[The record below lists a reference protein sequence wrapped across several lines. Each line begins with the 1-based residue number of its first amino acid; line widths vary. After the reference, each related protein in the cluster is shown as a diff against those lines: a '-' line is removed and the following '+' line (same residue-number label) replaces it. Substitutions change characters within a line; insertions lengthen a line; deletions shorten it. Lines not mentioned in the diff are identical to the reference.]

1 MSVRPFRPTGQPV
14 NSRGGRF
21 GGLDGLRAIAVGMVL
36 VYHLFPKAL
45 PGGFL
50 GVDVFF
56 VMSGFL
62 ITSLLL
68 RELES
73 TGRIDLL
80 AFWRRRARRLL
91 PAVAL
96 VVLVSTSLALAA
108 SRDLLVGVAQQI
120 AGAVFFVSN
129 WVFIA
134 NGSDYFA
141 RDAPELFRN
150 FWSLALEEQFYIVLP
165 IIAILVFRLRSRLT
179 WAIPL
184 AALGLGSAFLMAQLA
199 HTGADP
205 TRIYFGSDSHS
216 FGLFLGAAMAVV
228 LSRASQ
234 RALGK
239 AGQAASLVVALLGFA
254 VLGALAIFLKEAS
267 QESFI
272 GGFQLAT
279 IAALAVVWAIT
290 REGAIVGRALDVTPL
305 RWIGERSYG
314 IYLWHWPLLVIVTSI
329 ATAAGFGKSWL
340 VPVITLTLTIL
351 FSALSYRFVEQPV
364 RRVGLRGALIRWFSP
379 RSYTPRRKKI
389 SIGLAAVIAVTFPL
403 TGVAVAIA
411 PQQTSSAE
419 SILRG
424 QKMLEADRAK
434 PAADGE
440 GGGGA
445 DSGSG
450 LGSGSDPK
458 STDVPSGVDKGNDDK
473 GSDDK
478 GNDDKASDA
487 GKGAAP
493 KSGDAKDAD
502 AGKSGD
508 SKGTDAQGG
517 DAKGSDAKGTDAGK
531 GTATGK
537 KPAPAPVKI
546 EGRDI
551 TAVGDS
557 VMLASYPELTEAFPG
572 IEVDA
577 AVSRGLWA
585 GVDILSDM
593 AAQGT
598 LREVVVVGLGTNG
611 PVEPEALSALQEA
624 VGARALVLVDAHAER
639 DWIPEVNETLTG
651 FASTHRSVTLA
662 KWDEAVGDTPEYLA
676 EDGIHPGPEGGMV
689 YAGAVRKALD
699 ELLTPG
705 EATGWAVGRR

>member
-1 MSVRPFRPTGQPV
+1 MSP
-14 NSRGGRF
+14 RGGRF

-68 RELES
+68 RELEG

-120 AGAVFFVSN
+120 AGALLFVSN

-165 IIAILVFRLRSRLT
+165 LIAVLVFRLRSRLT

-184 AALGLGSAFLMAQLA
+184 AALGVGSAFLMAALA
-199 HTGADP
+199 NAGAEP

-216 FGLFLGAAMAVV
+216 FGLFLGAAMAVLLSARAQRT
-228 LSRASQ
+228 LSRA
-234 RALGK
+234 
-239 AGQAASLVVALLGFA
+239 GQVASVSVAVAGFA
-254 VLGALAIFLKEAS
+254 VLGYLAFALQEAS
-267 QESFI
+267 EASFAW
-272 GGFQLAT
+272 GFQLAT
-279 IAALAVVWAIT
+279 VAALGVVWAVT
-290 REGAIVGRALDVTPL
+290 REGAIVGRLLDVAPL
-305 RWIGERSYG
+305 RWVGERSYG
-314 IYLWHWPLLVIVTSI
+314 IYLWHWPLLVITVSVATS
-329 ATAAGFGKSWL
+329 AGFGNSWIP
-340 VPVITLTLTIL
+340 PVIALALTIL
-351 FSALSYRFVEQPV
+351 FAALSYRFVEQPV

-379 RSYTPRRKKI
+379 RNYTPRRKRV
-389 SIGLAAVIAVTFPL
+389 SIGLAAVLAVTFPL

-411 PQQTSSAE
+411 PERTSSAD

-424 QKMLEADRAK
+424 QKQLEADK
-434 PAADGE
+434 SAAGDQDPE
-440 GGGGA
+440 
-445 DSGSG
+445 
-450 LGSGSDPK
+450 GSDHGATGDAEP
-458 STDVPSGVDKGNDDK
+458 
-473 GSDDK
+473 GSD
-478 GNDDKASDA
+478 SA
-487 GKGAAP
+487 GAEQGAAP
-493 KSGDAKDAD
+493 A
-502 AGKSGD
+502 
-508 SKGTDAQGG
+508 
-517 DAKGSDAKGTDAGK
+517 
-531 GTATGK
+531 ATF
-537 KPAPAPVKI
+537 

-577 AVSRGLWA
+577 AVSRGIWA
-585 GVDILSDM
+585 GVEILQDM
-593 AAQGT
+593 AARGA
-598 LREVVVVGLGTNG
+598 LRSVIVVGLGTNG
-611 PVEPEALSALQEA
+611 PVEPEALTALREVA
-624 VGARALVLVDAHAER
+624 GSRPIVFVDAHAER
-639 DWIPEVNETLTG
+639 DWIPGVNEELNA
-651 FASTHRSVTLA
+651 FAAANRGVVVA
-662 KWDEAVGDTPEYLA
+662 KWDASVAGTPEFLA
-676 EDGIHPGPEGGMV
+676 EDGIHPGPEGGEV
-689 YAGAVRKALD
+689 YAGAIRAALD
-699 ELLTPG
+699 ELLSPA
-705 EATGWAVGRR
+705 EATGWGVGRR

>member
-1 MSVRPFRPTGQPV
+1 MTA
-14 NSRGGRF
+14 RGARF

-36 VYHLFPKAL
+36 VYHLFPSAL

-68 RELES
+68 RELEK

-120 AGAVFFVSN
+120 AGALLFVSN

-165 IIAILVFRLRSRLT
+165 LIAVVVFKLRSRIT

-184 AALGLGSAFLMAQLA
+184 AALGLGSAFLMAALA
-199 HTGADP
+199 NGGADP

-216 FGLFLGAAMAVV
+216 FGLFLGAAMAVL
-228 LSRASQ
+228 LSRGGN
-234 RALGK
+234 RALGR
-239 AGQAASLVVALLGFA
+239 AGQAASLAVAVAGFA
-254 VLGALAIFLKEAS
+254 VLGFLAFALREATP
-267 QESFI
+267 ESFL

-279 IAALAVVWAIT
+279 LAALAIVWAIT
-290 REGAIVGRALDVTPL
+290 REGAVIGRWLDVTPL

-329 ATAAGFGKSWL
+329 ATGAGLGKSWI
-340 VPVITLTLTIL
+340 VPVVTLLLTVT
-351 FSALSYRFVEQPV
+351 FAALSYRFVEQPV
-364 RRVGLRGALIRWFSP
+364 RRVGLRGALVRWFSP

-389 SIGLAAVIAVTFPL
+389 SITLAGVLAITFPL
-403 TGVAVAIA
+403 TGIAVAIA
-411 PQQTSSAE
+411 PAQTSSE
-419 SILRG
+419 DSIRRG
-424 QKMLEADRAK
+424 QEMLEADRSA
-434 PAADGE
+434 
-440 GGGGA
+440 GA
-445 DSGSG
+445 
-450 LGSGSDPK
+450 
-458 STDVPSGVDKGNDDK
+458 V
-473 GSDDK
+473 
-478 GNDDKASDA
+478 
-487 GKGAAP
+487 
-493 KSGDAKDAD
+493 SGDEA
-502 AGKSGD
+502 AG
-508 SKGTDAQGG
+508 TT
-517 DAKGSDAKGTDAGK
+517 SDEEPTS
-531 GTATGK
+531 
-537 KPAPAPVKI
+537 PEEAPPLITI
-546 EGRDI
+546 EGRDV

-577 AVSRGLWA
+577 AVSRGMWA
-585 GVDILSDM
+585 GVDIVAGM

-611 PVEPEALSALQEA
+611 PVEVEALAALKEA
-624 VGARALVLVDAHAER
+624 VGARQLVLVDAHAER
-639 DWIPEVNETLTG
+639 DWIAEVNTVLTS
-651 FASTHRSVTLA
+651 FAAEHRGVTLA
-662 KWDEAVGDTPEYLA
+662 RWDAAVAGTPEFLA
-676 EDGIHPGPEGGMV
+676 EDGIHPGPEGGEI
-689 YAGAVRKALD
+689 YAASIRTALD
-699 ELLTPG
+699 ELLAPG
-705 EATGWAVGRR
+705 ESAGWATPRR